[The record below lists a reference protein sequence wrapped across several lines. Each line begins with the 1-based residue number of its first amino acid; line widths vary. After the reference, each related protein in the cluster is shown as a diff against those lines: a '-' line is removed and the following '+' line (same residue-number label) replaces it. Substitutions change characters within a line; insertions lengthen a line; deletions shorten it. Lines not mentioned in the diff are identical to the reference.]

1 MNSKPRLKVL
11 LSIFA
16 FSPFRGSE
24 AAVGWNI
31 ATRLA
36 KYVDVTVLHG
46 DVRGD
51 RRGGREMAAYLKSN
65 NLPNG
70 LSVKYIPPSRL
81 MVMLEKFHTFPGCW
95 MFYYSAYRLWQLKA
109 FATGQ
114 QLHQQSRFDLC
125 HQLTYIGYRE
135 PGYLWQLGIPFVW
148 GPISGTETIPF
159 PFYRNFRGLEFF
171 RPMSRDIGNAIQ
183 RALPGRSKKAAQAAA
198 KIFAVSDSEKNLL
211 AQWGVPAECLL
222 ETGTT
227 QNSMARIRERGD
239 NPLRIVW
246 CGLFTPRKA
255 LPLLLQA
262 LCAVQEDTWHLTVL
276 GDGPTMRQWKAL
288 ACELKLPR
296 ANIKWAGSLSR
307 DQALEVMSS
316 CDILA
321 HTGLR
326 EGTPHVV
333 LEALSLGL
341 PVICHDTGGMS
352 TAVTNKCGFKIPLVD
367 PQTSSAGFREF
378 INRFIQE
385 KHLLETLS
393 CGALERANELTWDRI
408 TSKFVDSYTLIISK

>member
-1 MNSKPRLKVL
+1 MNSESRLKVL
-11 LSIFA
+11 LSAFA
-16 FSPFRGSE
+16 FSPIRGSE

-36 KYVDVTVLHG
+36 KYFDVTVLHG
-46 DVRGD
+46 DLRGD
-51 RRGGREMAAYLKSN
+51 RRGEAELATYLQSES
-65 NLPNG
+65 LPSG
-70 LSVKYIPPSRL
+70 LSVIYIPPSRL
-81 MVMLEKFHTFPGCW
+81 MALLEKLHTLPGFW
-95 MFYYSAYRLWQLKA
+95 MLYYIAYRLWQLKA
-109 FATGQ
+109 LATAQ
-114 QLHQQSRFDLC
+114 RLHQQLPFDVC

-148 GPISGTETIPF
+148 GPISGSETIPF

-171 RPMSRDIGNAIQ
+171 RPLSRDIGNAVQ
-183 RALPGRSKKAAQAAA
+183 RALPGRSKMAAQVAA
-198 KIFAVSDSEKNLL
+198 KTFAVSDSEKNLL
-211 AQWGVPAECLL
+211 AQWGVSAECLL

-227 QNSMARIRERGD
+227 QNPMARIRVRGD

-246 CGLFTPRKA
+246 SGLFTPRKA

-262 LCAVQEDTWHLTVL
+262 LCAVQEDMWHLTVL
-276 GDGPTMRQWKAL
+276 GDGPTMRQWRAL
-288 ACELKLPR
+288 ACQLKLPR
-296 ANIKWAGSLSR
+296 VNIKWAGSLSR
-307 DQALEVMSS
+307 DEALEVMNS

-378 INRFIQE
+378 INRFIHE
-385 KHLLETLS
+385 KHLLENLS
-393 CGALERANELTWDRI
+393 CGALERANELTWDKI
-408 TSKFVDSYTLIISK
+408 TSKFVDSYTLIMSK